1 MIKNKLSNQSA
12 GNDLRLT
19 IQSLQGSQI
28 REVVNAAID
37 PTPVLT
43 FWFGES
49 DEVTHPAVIEAAVQS
64 LKAGETFYTANLG
77 LPALRESV
85 AAYMARL
92 HGSAANPIDE
102 HRIAITSG
110 GVSGLMLA
118 TQAIV
123 HEGDEVVC
131 VTPIWPNL
139 PQQAIIMGARVTS
152 VALVPTAQGWQL
164 NLDALCKAITS
175 QTRLLMVNAPNN
187 PTGWTLST
195 AEQQAILDHCR
206 STGTW
211 IIADEVYE
219 RLYFEPIDTVTNP
232 HGCAP
237 SFLDIAKPEDKL
249 IVTHS
254 FSKTFLMT
262 GWRLGWLV
270 VPPSCLEAVGKLI
283 EFNTSCAPSFVQQ
296 AALEALKRESD
307 ITPPLVA
314 HFKQCR
320 DTLVPLL
327 QAIPNVTVQSAKG
340 GMYAFFKIEGWNDS
354 LTLAK
359 RLVNEAGLGLAPGS
373 AFDLAPD
380 KVGDGWMRWCFASQ
394 DVGRLA
400 LGVARLQAWL
410 AKQGGLSA
418 PC

>member
-1 MIKNKLSNQSA
+1 MNKNKLSNQSS
-12 GNDLRLT
+12 GDDLRLT

-37 PTPVLT
+37 PTHVIK

-49 DEVTHPAVIEAAVQS
+49 DEVTHPAVIEAGVQS

-102 HRIAITSG
+102 NRIAITSG

-123 HEGDEVVC
+123 QAGDEVVC

-152 VALVPTAQGWQL
+152 VALVPTEQGWQL
-164 NLDALCKAITS
+164 NLDELCKAITP

-195 AEQQAILDHCR
+195 AEHQAILDHCR

-237 SFLDIAKPEDKL
+237 SFLDVAQPEDRL

-254 FSKTFLMT
+254 FSKSFLMT

-270 VPPSCLEAVGKLI
+270 VPHSCMDAIGKLI
-283 EFNTSCAPSFVQQ
+283 EFNTSCAPSFVQK
-296 AALEALKRESD
+296 AALEALRLEDD
-307 ITPPLVA
+307 ITPELVK
-314 HFKQCR
+314 HFNVCR
-320 DTLVPLL
+320 NTLVNLL
-327 QAIPNVTVQSAKG
+327 GVIEGVTLHIPKG
-340 GMYAFFKIEGWNDS
+340 GMYAFFKVEGFNDS

-373 AFDLAPD
+373 AFDLAPYQA
-380 KVGDGWMRWCFASQ
+380 GEGWMRWCFASK
-394 DVGRLA
+394 DIARLS
-400 LGVARLQAWL
+400 LGVERLQRWL
-410 AKQGGLSA
+410 LAQ
-418 PC
+418 